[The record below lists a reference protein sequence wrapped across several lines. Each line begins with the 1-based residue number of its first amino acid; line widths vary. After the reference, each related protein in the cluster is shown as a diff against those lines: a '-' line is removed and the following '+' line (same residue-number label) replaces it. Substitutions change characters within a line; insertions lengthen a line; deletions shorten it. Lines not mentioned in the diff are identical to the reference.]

1 MHHLDVDV
9 ALADLRD
16 RDDVLPDCG
25 VAEAGLAAVAVEV
38 NVWIRIVE
46 TMICG
51 GEELG

>member
-16 RDDVLPDCG
+16 RDDVLPYCG
-25 VAEAGLAAVAVEV
+25 VAEARLPAVSVEV
-38 NVWIRIVE
+38 NIGNRIVE
-46 TMICG
+46 TVICG